1 MEGLRHGKIL
11 KTFEIVQ
18 FITTALKSIAFLL
31 LIDVNE
37 WIHNECAE
45 CVLPHPNICDWFARS
60 HPSKGENRTR
70 NRSEI
75 ARVNGPLK
83 CRVRARNVIKM

>member
-1 MEGLRHGKIL
+1 MLPMSAGKSSLAYKGPFTI
-11 KTFEIVQ
+11 FGCD
-18 FITTALKSIAFLL
+18 FLL

-37 WIHNECAE
+37 WINNECAE
-45 CVLPHPNICDWFARS
+45 CVLPHLNIRDWFTRS

-75 ARVNGPLK
+75 ARVN
-83 CRVRARNVIKM
+83 

>member
-1 MEGLRHGKIL
+1 M
-11 KTFEIVQ
+11 
-18 FITTALKSIAFLL
+18 
-31 LIDVNE
+31 DVNE

-45 CVLPHPNICDWFARS
+45 CVLPRPNIRDWFTRS

-75 ARVNGPLK
+75 ARVNWPYNHLHK
-83 CRVRARNVIKM
+83 LNKLTHTVSPCNNQDFNQS